1 MRLEEVRMED
11 ADHEAL
17 FLGKAASMPVKTC
30 ATDRHPVRRERH
42 EQLLLESQRVQQL
55 VVDRGSSEV
64 ATRCEVR
71 DPDDGTRMR
80 ASCLMGDVGML
91 VHERVPG
98 ANVLWSQGVGRVHP
112 GPRTV
117 G

>member
-1 MRLEEVRMED
+1 MRLDEVRMED

-17 FLGKAASMPVKTC
+17 FLGKAASMPVKTR
-30 ATDRHPVRRERH
+30 ATDRHPVRWERH

-71 DPDDGTRMR
+71 DPDDGTGMR
-80 ASCLMGDVGML
+80 APCLMGDVGML

-98 ANVLWSQGVGRVHP
+98 ANRSEERRVGKA
-112 GPRTV
+112 
-117 G
+117 